1 MNYRQHALLCL
12 GDFMDVDKNVAWYEE
27 VYSVTQPVIQD
38 LLDDAHEMDV
48 DSKSGSPSSK
58 VVAERTLANAVRT
71 LLRSVITGSGAE
83 ENHLQANLTQ
93 CIEIVTETLLQRR
106 ERVVQEAILEG
117 EKSLFQQVAG
127 LEPTSA
133 LDDILIRFASTL
145 FEQEEQRV
153 ESTRTKA
160 AEAAAE
166 LAVYAAK
173 GGSLKEALA
182 SVLSAARQRERS
194 QSVQQV
200 LDRALERL
208 R

>member
-12 GDFMDVDKNVAWYEE
+12 GDFLEVDKNAAWYEE
-27 VYSVTQPVIQD
+27 VYSITQPVIQD
-38 LLDDAHEMDV
+38 LLDDADEMDV

-71 LLRSVITGSGAE
+71 LLKSVVTGSSTDE
-83 ENHLQANLTQ
+83 KHLQANLTQ
-93 CIEIVTETLLQRR
+93 CFELVTQTLQRR

-117 EKSLFQQVAG
+117 EKFLFQQIASLV
-127 LEPTSA
+127 PTSA
-133 LDDILIRFASTL
+133 LDDVLIRYASTL
-145 FEQEEQRV
+145 FEQDEQRV
-153 ESTRTKA
+153 ESTRAKA
-160 AEAAAE
+160 AKAAAE

-173 GGSLKEALA
+173 RSSLKEALA
-182 SVLSAARQRERS
+182 SGLRVARQRERS

-200 LDRALERL
+200 LDRASERL